1 MDRLHRSR
9 LDRIKLI
16 EAGVLTCTLAAESAD
31 FVISAFGLKTFDRR
45 RQRQPA
51 RTLARVLKRRGC
63 SC

>member
-1 MDRLHRSR
+1 VDRLHRSR

-31 FVISAFGLKTFDRR
+31 CVIAPFGLKAFDRR
-45 RQRQPA
+45 RPQPA